1 MQSNYSC
8 TCVYDMI
15 VEERKSPVAAAAAA
29 TCKLSGAKERS
40 ERNMNYVDNQN
51 DEDGDDDDVGRGSGG
66 DHDSSNSGSK
76 KERESESEC
85 LIWLKLSIQY
95 FSSNFPRM
103 KYVLTVHARHTI

>member
-51 DEDGDDDDVGRGSGG
+51 DEDGDDGDDDVGRGSGG

-76 KERESESEC
+76 KEMASESGC
-85 LIWLKLSIQY
+85 AI
-95 FSSNFPRM
+95 
-103 KYVLTVHARHTI
+103 